1 MVGVGANSM
10 DFVYRLPAYPTP
22 AGPLS
27 KLRIHTHERSPGGQT
42 ATALSACAA
51 LGLRTAYVG
60 TISNDSNGALV
71 RDTLVRRRIDVSRAR
86 ARAGANP
93 YAVILV
99 ADEER
104 HQERGAGSRRE
115 SYGLGR
121 PNHML
126 TRSTPRPK
134 MSSMPCRRAARAARR
149 PPVAT
154 ARILVRNDRAD
165 KPEHGRLREP

>member
-1 MVGVGANSM
+1 M

-104 HQERGAGSRRE
+104 HQENDDPADAGQPTGERIV
-115 SYGLGR
+115 LWD
-121 PNHML
+121 
-126 TRSTPRPK
+126 
-134 MSSMPCRRAARAARR
+134 R
-149 PPVAT
+149 PPDMLLAPDDVP
-154 ARILVRNDRAD
+154 AD
-165 KPEHGRLREP
+165 L